1 MSNHNMLC
9 ILLQPAPT
17 IPLTIQ
23 VEQLLL
29 SEPENQEYA
38 EIYRSLTEAIELTE
52 ELLKESTAGFSGGGT
67 LLLSNSSVS
76 TFSSPHH

>member
-1 MSNHNMLC
+1 VQSLRVKILC
-9 ILLQPAPT
+9 P
-17 IPLTIQ
+17 Q

-52 ELLKESTAGFSGGGT
+52 ELLKETAPGFSGGRYAT
-67 LLLSNSSVS
+67 RHLPSVPS
-76 TFSSPHH
+76 QPDFVEMITSEG